1 MISFSVGIRYV
12 IAQNFYS
19 GYMKDIRINPMHPL
33 NPAGAGQMTSAPEF
47 FGILSTA
54 ATDAANSLTPLVTGG
69 GGFLTLNQAV
79 SLSYL
84 TPAQAT
90 QLAASLGV
98 ADYTTYPATISQ
110 IQTDYQNNAATM
122 AAYSAMTSNKE
133 VDVEQNGFGLAPII
147 GVNVKVNDR
156 LNIGFK
162 YEHKASLNVKN
173 KTKKDDAKLYPDG
186 VSYPNDMPTTLSLGV
201 SYKATDKLGISA
213 GAHYYFDKTAA
224 YGKVKSSDANGFPTF
239 YENKEVIDNNFL
251 EVALGFE
258 YELNNKILLSAG
270 YLRTQSGVNMK
281 YQSDLSHSLST
292 NTVGLGGRY
301 TVSDRIGVNVG
312 FMRSFYLMKTKPFD
326 IPVVYDETYKRSSTV
341 FALGVDLKF

>member
-1 MISFSVGIRYV
+1 
-12 IAQNFYS
+12 
-19 GYMKDIRINPMHPL
+19 
-33 NPAGAGQMTSAPEF
+33 
-47 FGILSTA
+47 
-54 ATDAANSLTPLVTGG
+54 
-69 GGFLTLNQAV
+69 
-79 SLSYL
+79 
-84 TPAQAT
+84 
-90 QLAASLGV
+90 
-98 ADYTTYPATISQ
+98 
-110 IQTDYQNNAATM
+110 M
-122 AAYSAMTSNKE
+122 AAYSAMTSDKE
-133 VDVEQNGFGLAPII
+133 VDVEQNGYGLAPII

-224 YGKVKSSDANGFPTF
+224 YGKVESRDANGFPTF

-251 EVALGFE
+251 EIALGFE
-258 YELNNKILLSAG
+258 YELNDKILLSAG

-301 TVSDRIGVNVG
+301 KVSDKIGVNVG
-312 FMRSFYLMKTKPFD
+312 FMKSFYLMKTKPFD
-326 IPVVYDETYKRSSTV
+326 IPVVYDETYKRSATV